1 MEIKTIS
8 FQRLLKLELP
18 QLAEKVIKKI
28 EDHDPETLLINE
40 VYDLL
45 VAQKPNI
52 ENLKVAYGP
61 HPITEQLLPLRK
73 KRFMYAAAIV
83 YRMKMAVREDI
94 YPNSNDVIETRIFVN
109 SYLLNLSSSKSE
121 EVVAEKLTQ
130 FYRELDEN
138 PALEAS
144 TELYKLSEDIANL
157 KSTDMAIRQLLK
169 ERADDISERPREK
182 TSVLVRQIKK
192 ALKDMFKEIES
203 AQLRNPL
210 LDYSPLINQLNDIL
224 DHHRMLIN
232 MRATINKRRA
242 EAENT

>member
-1 MEIKTIS
+1 M
-8 FQRLLKLELP
+8 
-18 QLAEKVIKKI
+18 IKKI

-157 KSTDMAIRQLLK
+157 KSTDMAIR
-169 ERADDISERPREK
+169 
-182 TSVLVRQIKK
+182 
-192 ALKDMFKEIES
+192 
-203 AQLRNPL
+203 
-210 LDYSPLINQLNDIL
+210 
-224 DHHRMLIN
+224 
-232 MRATINKRRA
+232 
-242 EAENT
+242 